1 MTLNT
6 TEIVNPDGA
15 WRLCDIVTG
24 NESQFYHRKIESR
37 QQSKAWVAKEESPPN
52 AVPSRTLVNAIY
64 YRDECLKDLI
74 KILHKKRPSSTANHV
89 KLHHD
94 NAKPHMNDIVFNYL
108 KQEKI
113 KVMAHPPYSSDLAPS
128 DFWLFNWHVH
138 ADSSTHQSEI
148 NKLPN
153 FLIIVADDLGWS
165 DLSPFGGEISTPN
178 LQMLADNGIR
188 FTDFHTASACSPTRA
203 MLMSG
208 TDHHIAG
215 VGQMT
220 EVMQFQPEFWQ
231 GKAGYE
237 GYLNNRVAALP
248 EILQDAGYFTTMS
261 GKWHLGMNPSQ
272 IPAQR
277 GFDDS
282 FALLP
287 GAGNHYNYEISI
299 PIFPQVYA
307 RNFTYIDQKTLKDFY
322 STDYFAN
329 ELIESL
335 KRNAMKTKAPFFAYL
350 PFTAPHWPL
359 QAPAD
364 VIAKYKGVY
373 SSGPSALRKAR
384 LENQQKL
391 GLLPLNISLPP
402 DDTDEEG
409 WNQLTH
415 DEKAYSA
422 KTMEIF
428 AAMVERLDYAVGRV
442 VNYLKESKQFENTFI
457 LFMSDNGA
465 SGNTLTNVPISS
477 PSEPGKYFNNS
488 YENIGNKDSLIAY
501 DPRWAHASS
510 APSRLFKGY
519 ITEGGIR
526 CPAIIHYP
534 KLKSPLKVSHEFTTV
549 MDILPTILE
558 LANVPHPGTTFR
570 NRTVVTP
577 RGKSWIPYLRKP
589 KKHKHVHSEHDF
601 TGWELF
607 AQRAIRRGKYKAI
620 LMPSKGNTSQWELYD
635 LSRDKAELN
644 NLAHKEENVLKE
656 LIEAWYA
663 YEAETGV
670 ILPEDTWSI
679 RYLLEDLANE
689 ILYEI
694 FEYLDVYDIYKG
706 FYNLNKRFQN
716 LTINSNVLTK
726 INISIISK
734 SNFED
739 YHRNIL
745 IPNQNRI
752 NFLRLSNPFAAE
764 IIFSRTR
771 LVLNFIRLEKLILE
785 NIQIKHLY
793 KICDNLIH
801 LRKLHSLTISISD
814 YIESLSLIFARIFL
828 LSKLKYCKIEYQT
841 KNYEEPLL
849 TIFTEYD
856 YSPIQSLIINGRF
869 PFDSFSHLLCCLP
882 KLQYIS
888 IDCLIQDHYYTEE
901 EEEEE
906 KLSFIQLKYLKYV
919 SLRID
924 YVEFKKFE
932 KIITEVFHYVQILR
946 LMTFYDEVYLD
957 AKRWQKLIVTY
968 MPYLR
973 IFDINHE
980 GSVKTNSLTYHD
992 IINGFNSSFWIENKW
1007 FFTHQ
1012 HIRKDEPD
1020 NGILYSTTPYR

>member
-94 NAKPHMNDIVFNYL
+94 NEKPHMNDIVFNYL

-113 KVMAHPPYSSDLAPS
+113 KVMAHPSYSSDLAPS

-307 RNFTYIDQKTLKDFY
+307 RNSTYIDQNTLKDFY

-589 KKHKHVHSEHDF
+589 KKHKHVHSDHDF

-679 RYLLEDLANE
+679 RFPIE
-689 ILYEI
+689 IAL
-694 FEYLDVYDIYKG
+694 
-706 FYNLNKRFQN
+706 
-716 LTINSNVLTK
+716 
-726 INISIISK
+726 
-734 SNFED
+734 
-739 YHRNIL
+739 HRL
-745 IPNQNRI
+745 I
-752 NFLRLSNPFAAE
+752 
-764 IIFSRTR
+764 
-771 LVLNFIRLEKLILE
+771 
-785 NIQIKHLY
+785 
-793 KICDNLIH
+793 
-801 LRKLHSLTISISD
+801 
-814 YIESLSLIFARIFL
+814 
-828 LSKLKYCKIEYQT
+828 
-841 KNYEEPLL
+841 
-849 TIFTEYD
+849 
-856 YSPIQSLIINGRF
+856 
-869 PFDSFSHLLCCLP
+869 
-882 KLQYIS
+882 
-888 IDCLIQDHYYTEE
+888 
-901 EEEEE
+901 
-906 KLSFIQLKYLKYV
+906 
-919 SLRID
+919 
-924 YVEFKKFE
+924 
-932 KIITEVFHYVQILR
+932 
-946 LMTFYDEVYLD
+946 
-957 AKRWQKLIVTY
+957 
-968 MPYLR
+968 
-973 IFDINHE
+973 
-980 GSVKTNSLTYHD
+980 
-992 IINGFNSSFWIENKW
+992 
-1007 FFTHQ
+1007 
-1012 HIRKDEPD
+1012 
-1020 NGILYSTTPYR
+1020 

>member
-1 MTLNT
+1 
-6 TEIVNPDGA
+6 GA

-94 NAKPHMNDIVFNYL
+94 NEKPHMNDIVFNYL

-113 KVMAHPPYSSDLAPS
+113 KVMAHPSYSSDLAPS

-589 KKHKHVHSEHDF
+589 KKHKHVHSDHDF

-644 NLAHKEENVLKE
+644 NLAHREENVLKE

-679 RYLLEDLANE
+679 RFPIEIALHRLIDNQWLSLKAEE
-689 ILYEI
+689 ILAALAAPFPPASSMQMSRLAI
-694 FEYLDVYDIYKG
+694 
-706 FYNLNKRFQN
+706 
-716 LTINSNVLTK
+716 TK
-726 INISIISK
+726 K
-734 SNFED
+734 
-739 YHRNIL
+739 
-745 IPNQNRI
+745 
-752 NFLRLSNPFAAE
+752 
-764 IIFSRTR
+764 
-771 LVLNFIRLEKLILE
+771 
-785 NIQIKHLY
+785 
-793 KICDNLIH
+793 
-801 LRKLHSLTISISD
+801 
-814 YIESLSLIFARIFL
+814 
-828 LSKLKYCKIEYQT
+828 
-841 KNYEEPLL
+841 
-849 TIFTEYD
+849 
-856 YSPIQSLIINGRF
+856 
-869 PFDSFSHLLCCLP
+869 
-882 KLQYIS
+882 
-888 IDCLIQDHYYTEE
+888 
-901 EEEEE
+901 
-906 KLSFIQLKYLKYV
+906 
-919 SLRID
+919 
-924 YVEFKKFE
+924 
-932 KIITEVFHYVQILR
+932 
-946 LMTFYDEVYLD
+946 
-957 AKRWQKLIVTY
+957 
-968 MPYLR
+968 
-973 IFDINHE
+973 
-980 GSVKTNSLTYHD
+980 
-992 IINGFNSSFWIENKW
+992 
-1007 FFTHQ
+1007 
-1012 HIRKDEPD
+1012 
-1020 NGILYSTTPYR
+1020 